1 MHETQSWPGI
11 LRNPVR
17 LQGEWRHGSVGPPSG
32 AFTLSG
38 SSLRGAA
45 GLPGFRDAQSQDA
58 LSSCAHLPT
67 ARAARERRPEE
78 CVRGQELL
86 GGSFVLRALS
96 RESRGEIQ
104 GGLRSILASFSGAS
118 RFFYASAAGVR
129 PFPGRTALKAGQ
141 ERLSVAVFPA
151 LWYFAALFFRGG
163 GALSPPFPCL
173 SAERRNSGVK

>member
-1 MHETQSWPGI
+1 M
-11 LRNPVR
+11 
-17 LQGEWRHGSVGPPSG
+17 
-32 AFTLSG
+32 
-38 SSLRGAA
+38 
-45 GLPGFRDAQSQDA
+45 
-58 LSSCAHLPT
+58 
-67 ARAARERRPEE
+67 
-78 CVRGQELL
+78 RGQELL

-129 PFPGRTALKAGQ
+129 PFQGRMAPGEGR
-141 ERLSVAVFPA
+141 ERHPVAVFPS
-151 LWYFAALFFRGG
+151 LWYFAALFFRGD